1 MKLSKKSLTVLSFTL
16 GASVFVSTA
25 FADALLGSGYDRLK
39 DSVKLTASQMEQGL
53 GSYTMEAMVSLE
65 DNGKPL
71 LQASNTTK
79 VNTSTQ
85 AEERTS
91 VNQQSNGETTSSYT
105 YTDPKMTVHK
115 SSSEEKYFVTE
126 FQQEQKDRNVFTS
139 PFKEKGAPEIEK
151 IVDAVVGNLKDY
163 VQAEEK
169 ADGGRVY
176 SGSLSEAQV
185 PAVVNAV
192 SSFGIKRMIESE
204 RRSQEDSNLPEIE
217 SDIYVKKIVG
227 TAEETKTGLL
237 QSLTGDIT
245 LTGKDKN
252 GTQHDL
258 TMNIVF
264 KLSDVGT
271 TKITLPD
278 LTGAN
283 VEKVTDHGNGFSAK
297 YVGTY
302 KNNVI
307 LEKDGKLVKIG
318 ERTLEILSVDKDK
331 VTGRYTETV
340 KPGFEAEFGEKYNF
354 TFEYDPNQSK
364 PFSTFTYTNAKGEQE
379 QGQLHPGGMGSLY
392 LELDIEVIDEHSIR
406 SNGARPFFDG
416 QFHRVFEE

>member
-53 GSYTMEAMVSLE
+53 GSYTVEAMMTLK
-65 DNGKPL
+65 DNGQPL
-71 LQASNTTK
+71 MQTSSTNK
-79 VNTSTQ
+79 VDIGKQ
-85 AEERTS
+85 AEESTN
-91 VNQQSNGETTSSYT
+91 VTQQAGGEMTTNYSYH
-105 YTDPKMTVHK
+105 DPKRSIYKGSRDTNYM
-115 SSSEEKYFVTE
+115 VTE
-126 FQQEQKDRNVFTS
+126 FEQEQKDRSAFKN
-139 PFKEKGAPEIEK
+139 PFNEKGAPEIEK

-169 ADGGRVY
+169 ADGGKVY

-192 SSFGIKRMIESE
+192 SSFGIKRLILEES
-204 RRSQEDSNLPEIE
+204 RSDVGSKLPEIE

-227 TAEETKTGLL
+227 TAEESKTGLL
-237 QSLTGDIT
+237 QSLTGDVT

-252 GTQHDL
+252 GAQHDL
-258 TMNIVF
+258 TMSLVF
-264 KLSDVGT
+264 KLSEVGT

-283 VEKVTDHGNGFSAK
+283 VEKVTDNGYGFSSK

-307 LEKDGKLVKIG
+307 VEKDGKFVKAG

-379 QGQLHPGGMGSLY
+379 QGQLHTGSTGTLY
-392 LELDIEVIDEHSIR
+392 LELDIEIIDENSIR
-406 SNGARPFFDG
+406 SNASRPYFDG
-416 QFHRVFEE
+416 QFYRVFED